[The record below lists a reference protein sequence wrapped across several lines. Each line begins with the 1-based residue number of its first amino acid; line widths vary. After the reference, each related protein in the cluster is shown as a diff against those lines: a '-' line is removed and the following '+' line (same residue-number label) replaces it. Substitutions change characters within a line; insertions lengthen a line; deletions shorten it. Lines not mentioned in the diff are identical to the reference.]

1 MFHIEIENCWSGT
14 FNGQSVILTVNIW
27 HCKIVLSSNTGLS
40 YTITP
45 IILGKVGPCLVY
57 FSINFDMTTCE
68 VQDGMK
74 NIKWM
79 ITLFKPYWIK
89 DGS

>member
-1 MFHIEIENCWSGT
+1 MFHIEIENCCSGT
-14 FNGQSVILTVNIW
+14 FKGQSVILTVNIW

-40 YTITP
+40 YTVTP

-57 FSINFDMTTCE
+57 FSINVYMTTCE

-74 NIKWM
+74 NIK
-79 ITLFKPYWIK
+79 
-89 DGS
+89 